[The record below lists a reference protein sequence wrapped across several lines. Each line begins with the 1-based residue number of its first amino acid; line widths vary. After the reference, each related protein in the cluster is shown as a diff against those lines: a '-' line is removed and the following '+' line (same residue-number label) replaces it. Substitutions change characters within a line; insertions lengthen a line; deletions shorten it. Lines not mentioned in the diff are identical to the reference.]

1 VSASLTGVALVTG
14 ASGGTGRAVARAL
27 AERGM
32 GLCLT
37 GRDAGRLQDSA
48 REIRSPAAR
57 IVVRQADLST
67 DGGIRGLVEDV
78 STDFGRIDVLV
89 HAAGTL
95 CLGNV
100 EAAGWEDLDE
110 QYRVNLRAPFLLT
123 KALLPMLLDVSGRAT
138 YTDFIGVVSGRSDR
152 QVDAI
157 AENVREVMERRGW
170 RLLGREGSG
179 NGRWTL
185 LDFGDVVLH
194 VFYHPVREIYDIEGL
209 WIDAP
214 RIQLAV
220 PPEAQLYQSDAL
232 YGTL

>member
-1 VSASLTGVALVTG
+1 VTTKRPGKQKKAPPSARTKSKRPG
-14 ASGGTGRAVARAL
+14 SGGGAGKKSGGGRKSQLKSTGPQATFAPAL
-27 AERGM
+27 PTPPTAQETQRH
-32 GLCLT
+32 
-37 GRDAGRLQDSA
+37 
-48 REIRSPAAR
+48 RESR
-57 IVVRQADLST
+57 
-67 DGGIRGLVEDV
+67 
-78 STDFGRIDVLV
+78 
-89 HAAGTL
+89 
-95 CLGNV
+95 
-100 EAAGWEDLDE
+100 EAAQAAIDAALDK
-110 QYRVNLRAPFLLT
+110 

-157 AENVREVMERRGW
+157 AENVRDVMEHRGW

-232 YGTL
+232 YGSL

>member
-1 VSASLTGVALVTG
+1 VTTKRPGKHRQAST
-14 ASGGTGRAVARAL
+14 
-27 AERGM
+27 
-32 GLCLT
+32 
-37 GRDAGRLQDSA
+37 SA
-48 REIRSPAAR
+48 RHKTATRRPGKSESRPKSRPKSPP
-57 IVVRQADLST
+57 
-67 DGGIRGLVEDV
+67 V
-78 STDFGRIDVLV
+78 SSHGFLPEPPAPPSAQESQR
-89 HAAGTL
+89 HRESR
-95 CLGNV
+95 
-100 EAAGWEDLDE
+100 EAAQAAIDAALDK
-110 QYRVNLRAPFLLT
+110 
-123 KALLPMLLDVSGRAT
+123 KALLPILLDVSGRAT

-157 AENVREVMERRGW
+157 AENVRDVMEERGW

-214 RIQLAV
+214 RIQLAI

-232 YGTL
+232 YGAL

>member
-1 VSASLTGVALVTG
+1 VTTKRAGKHRKTPTNARSKTAARRAGKASSGPQKSRQKSSPVASHSLPVEPP
-14 ASGGTGRAVARAL
+14 AL
-27 AERGM
+27 
-32 GLCLT
+32 
-37 GRDAGRLQDSA
+37 RLQETQRH
-48 REIRSPAAR
+48 RESR
-57 IVVRQADLST
+57 
-67 DGGIRGLVEDV
+67 
-78 STDFGRIDVLV
+78 
-89 HAAGTL
+89 
-95 CLGNV
+95 
-100 EAAGWEDLDE
+100 EAAQAAIDAALDK
-110 QYRVNLRAPFLLT
+110 
-123 KALLPMLLDVSGRAT
+123 KALLPILLDVSGRAT

-157 AENVREVMERRGW
+157 AENVRDVMEHRGW

-214 RIQLAV
+214 RIQLAI

-232 YGTL
+232 YGAL

>member
-1 VSASLTGVALVTG
+1 VIEAPGRLCYDSEYVTTKRPGKNRKASTSARKTPTRRPGKSEGSRGKSRQKSSPVSAHAF
-14 ASGGTGRAVARAL
+14 
-27 AERGM
+27 AEEPPAPPTLEESQRH
-32 GLCLT
+32 
-37 GRDAGRLQDSA
+37 
-48 REIRSPAAR
+48 RES
-57 IVVRQADLST
+57 RQA
-67 DGGIRGLVEDV
+67 
-78 STDFGRIDVLV
+78 
-89 HAAGTL
+89 A
-95 CLGNV
+95 
-100 EAAGWEDLDE
+100 EAAIDAALEK
-110 QYRVNLRAPFLLT
+110 
-123 KALLPMLLDVSGRAT
+123 KALLPLLLDVSGRAT

-185 LDFGDVVLH
+185 LDFGDVVVH

-214 RIQLAV
+214 RIQLAI

-232 YGTL
+232 YGSL

>member
-1 VSASLTGVALVTG
+1 VEDLTPDCTAAAIEARGSLCYDSRYVTTKRPG
-14 ASGGTGRAVARAL
+14 KQRKTSP
-27 AERGM
+27 
-32 GLCLT
+32 
-37 GRDAGRLQDSA
+37 SA
-48 REIRSPAAR
+48 RHKTATRHPGKAESRPKSRQKSSPVSSHGFPVEPPAPPR
-57 IVVRQADLST
+57 PEETQRHRESRQA
-67 DGGIRGLVEDV
+67 
-78 STDFGRIDVLV
+78 
-89 HAAGTL
+89 A
-95 CLGNV
+95 
-100 EAAGWEDLDE
+100 EAAIDAALEK
-110 QYRVNLRAPFLLT
+110 
-123 KALLPMLLDVSGRAT
+123 KALLPILLDVSGRAT

-157 AENVREVMERRGW
+157 AENVREMMERRGW

-220 PPEAQLYQSDAL
+220 PPEAQLYQPDAL